1 MMFPFS
7 QSHWFE
13 LKDCAEQEHHL
24 FSPVRKINC
33 FASSKISYNIRV
45 YRTSDFNRII
55 NLSSFPLKQHVLM
68 VHIIQC
74 AAELSGGHKRL
85 C

>member
-13 LKDCAEQEHHL
+13 LKDCAKQEHHL
-24 FSPVRKINC
+24 FSTVRKINC
-33 FASSKISYNIRV
+33 FASSKFYYNIRV
-45 YRTSDFNRII
+45 YSTSDFNRII
-55 NLSSFPLKQHVLM
+55 HFSSFPLTQLVLM
-68 VHIIQC
+68 VHGIQC
-74 AAELSGGHKRL
+74 VAELSGGHKRL